1 MKIPAH
7 RAALTALALTLAGPV
22 SAQWAVIDGANL
34 SQNVL
39 TAARSLQQITNQI
52 QQLQNEAMM
61 LENMGKN
68 LSNLNF
74 SNIGQITADLNQIGM
89 LMNQAQGITFSQAS
103 VQSAYQARYPQQ
115 YATGTGLP
123 QLQSDAQQRWQDSRA
138 AYQQT
143 MLVQAQ
149 IAQTI
154 QADTAKLA
162 DLVTA
167 SQGAGGNLQVTQAT
181 NQLLALSIKQQIQL
195 QTLLAAQGRAQAL
208 AGANKAE
215 VQAEGQA
222 AFTVFIGTG
231 NAYSPN

>member
-1 MKIPAH
+1 MKIRAH
-7 RAALTALALTLAGPV
+7 RAALAALALTLAEPA
-22 SAQWAVIDGANL
+22 SAQWAVIDAANL

-39 TAARSLQQITNQI
+39 TAARSLQQVTNQI

-74 SNIGQITADLNQIGM
+74 SNIGQITADLNQIGV
-89 LMNQAQGITFSQAS
+89 LMNQAQGITYSQAS
-103 VQSAYQARYPQQ
+103 VQAAYQARYPQQ
-115 YATGTGLP
+115 YAAGTGFP
-123 QLQSDAQQRWQDSRA
+123 QLLSDAQARWQDSRA

-149 IAQTI
+149 IAQTV

-181 NQLLALSIKQQIQL
+181 NQLLALSIKQQLQL

-208 AGANKAE
+208 AGANNAE
-215 VQAEGQA
+215 AEEEGRA
-222 AFTVFIGTG
+222 AFVAFIGTG
-231 NAYSPN
+231 NAYTP